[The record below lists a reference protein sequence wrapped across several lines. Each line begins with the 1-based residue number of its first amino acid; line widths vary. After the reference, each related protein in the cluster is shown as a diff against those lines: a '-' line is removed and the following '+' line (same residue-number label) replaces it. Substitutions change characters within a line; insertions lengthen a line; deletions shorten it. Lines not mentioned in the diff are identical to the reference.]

1 MTINAQSARA
11 HALRAWRFTRRTGIQ
26 EAVVVV
32 IAFLVYFFIRG
43 AVVDR
48 AGEALSNGLD
58 LIALERAM
66 GIYWEIQWQSW
77 IIDEYWAVRFMNW
90 VYFWGHMPLVIVLA
104 VFLWVWHR
112 STYGLVR
119 TAFLASGAIGVI
131 IYALYPVAPP
141 RLVPFAGYIDT
152 MAVLDRVGYQAQEAQ
167 AFVNPY
173 AAVPSLHFGWS
184 MLLGGAIAW
193 VGRRRLWVV
202 ALGVLWPVL
211 MLFSIV
217 MTANHFIIDAAF
229 GAIVSLAG
237 LAIAEGMRRARPRA
251 LRLLRTALPGSIP
264 ELPGGRRAPVPS
276 PSRRA
281 PPAAR

>member
-1 MTINAQSARA
+1 MASNVDSARA
-11 HALRAWRFTRRTGIQ
+11 HALRFWRFSRRTGIQ

-48 AGEALSNGLD
+48 AGEALANGLD

-66 GIYWEIQWQSW
+66 GMYWEIEWQSW
-77 IIDEYWAVRFMNW
+77 IIDEYWAVRAMNW
-90 VYFWGHMPLVIVLA
+90 IYFWGHMPLVIVLA
-104 VFLWVWHR
+104 IFLWVWHR
-112 STYGLVR
+112 STYGLMR
-119 TAFLASGAIGVI
+119 TAFLASGAIGVV

-141 RLVPFAGYIDT
+141 RLVPFAGYMDT

-184 MLLGGAIAW
+184 MLLGGAFAW
-193 VGRRRLWVV
+193 VGRRRAWVV
-202 ALGVLWPVL
+202 VAGVMWPVL

-217 MTANHFIIDAAF
+217 MTANHFIIDAVF

-237 LAIAEGMRRARPRA
+237 LAIAEGMRRAQPEA
-251 LRLLRTALPGSIP
+251 LRLLRASLARSLPARVPDARRS
-264 ELPGGRRAPVPS
+264 PG
-276 PSRRA
+276 
-281 PPAAR
+281 

>member
-1 MTINAQSARA
+1 MAINVDSVRG
-11 HALRAWRFTRRTGIQ
+11 HVLRSWRFTRRTGIQ

-58 LIALERAM
+58 LIALERAL
-66 GIYWEIQWQSW
+66 GFYWEVEWQSW
-77 IIDEYWAVRFMNW
+77 IIDEYWAVRAMNW
-90 VYFWGHMPLVIVLA
+90 IYFWGHMPLVVVLA
-104 VFLWVWHR
+104 IFLWVWRR
-112 STYGLVR
+112 STYSLVR
-119 TAFLASGAIGVI
+119 TAFLASGAIGVV

-141 RLVPFAGYIDT
+141 RLIPFSGYIDT

-184 MLLGGAIAW
+184 MLLGGAVAW
-193 VGRRRLWVV
+193 VGRGHAWVV
-202 ALGVLWPVL
+202 FGGVLWPVL
-211 MLFSIV
+211 MLFSVV
-217 MTANHFIIDAAF
+217 MTANHYIVDAVA

-237 LAIAEGMRRARPRA
+237 LAIAEGMRRAQPGA
-251 LRLLRTALPGSIP
+251 LRILGAALARSLPALAPGAGRS
-264 ELPGGRRAPVPS
+264 PG
-276 PSRRA
+276 
-281 PPAAR
+281 

>member
-1 MTINAQSARA
+1 MAIDAESARA
-11 HALRAWRFTRRTGIQ
+11 RALRFWSFSRRTGLQ

-58 LIALERAM
+58 LIALERAL
-66 GIYWEIQWQSW
+66 GFYWEAEWQSW
-77 IIDEYWAVRFMNW
+77 IIGEYWAVRFMNW

-112 STYGLVR
+112 STYGLMR
-119 TAFLASGAIGVI
+119 TAFLASGAIGVV

-141 RLVPFAGYIDT
+141 RLVPFAGYVDT

-193 VGRRRLWVV
+193 VGRRRAWVV
-202 ALGVLWPVL
+202 AAGVLWPVL

-217 MTANHFIIDAAF
+217 MTANHFIIDAVF

-237 LAIAEGMRRARPRA
+237 LAIAEAMRRAQPGT
-251 LRLLRTALPGSIP
+251 LRLLRAALARFLRELSGPRRSPG
-264 ELPGGRRAPVPS
+264 
-276 PSRRA
+276 
-281 PPAAR
+281 

>member
-1 MTINAQSARA
+1 MAINVDSARA
-11 HALRAWRFTRRTGIQ
+11 HALRSWRFTRRTGIQ

-58 LIALERAM
+58 LIALERALGM
-66 GIYWEIQWQSW
+66 YWEIEWQSW
-77 IIDEYWAVRFMNW
+77 IINEYWAVRVMNW
-90 VYFWGHMPLVIVLA
+90 IYFWGHMPLVIVLA
-104 VFLWVWHR
+104 IYLWVWHR

-119 TAFLASGAIGVI
+119 TAFLASGAIGVV

-141 RLVPFAGYIDT
+141 RLIPFVGYVDT

-184 MLLGGAIAW
+184 MLLGGAVAW
-193 VGRRRLWVV
+193 VGRRHVSLVV
-202 ALGVLWPVL
+202 FGVLWPVL
-211 MLFSIV
+211 MLFSVV
-217 MTANHFIIDAAF
+217 MTANHFIVDAAA

-237 LAIAEGMRRARPRA
+237 LAIAEAMRRAQPEA
-251 LRLLRTALPGSIP
+251 LRLLKDAFARSFPNQATGP
-264 ELPGGRRAPVPS
+264 RRS
-276 PSRRA
+276 SG
-281 PPAAR
+281 